1 MKQNYTLHIL
11 ILLFLLFISCNS
23 NNNTSYKI
31 KGSSGC
37 TDVQAFNY
45 TPEANFD
52 DGSCKYEYKLSWTKP
67 KFWKENSPSNMVI
80 SSFTA
85 HDSYENIAT
94 IAISKFAGDVGG
106 REAIEKRWMNQIGL
120 PFEKYSTIIN
130 DIKKEDFPL
139 LGKGENGD
147 IFTLINDNKAIMVV
161 MIKQESETIFIKMTG
176 TPDSISELTYEFM
189 IFCKSIHW
197 VN

>member
-1 MKQNYTLHIL
+1 MKQNYKFHIL

-45 TPEANFD
+45 KPEANFD
-52 DGSCKYEYKLSWTKP
+52 DGSCKYGYKLRWTKP
-67 KFWKENSPSNMVI
+67 KSWKENPPTNMVLT
-80 SSFTA
+80 SFTA
-85 HDSYENIAT
+85 HDSHEMIAT
-94 IAISKFAGDVGG
+94 ISISKFPGDMGG
-106 REAIEKRWMNQIGL
+106 IEANIKRWMKQIDL

-130 DIKKEDFPL
+130 NVKQEEFPL
-139 LGKGENGD
+139 LGNGN
-147 IFTLINDNKAIMVV
+147 IFTLNNNNKAIIVV

-176 TPDSISELTYEFM
+176 APDSISELTYEFM